1 MSYKKSAA
9 LVAVMVLLSV
19 SASAQEGSDP
29 SFGDRFKSGQTSAE
43 SQRAQ
48 KEAAIPR
55 CAKPVGSVTIVPP
68 ERNWWSQVQLQSP
81 DALIKMFVARSG
93 CFTIVD
99 RGRGFE
105 IAERERALAGSGT
118 LQQGSNIG
126 GGQTRAADYVIT
138 PDVVVSSSN
147 SGGNALGAILG
158 AFIPGLGGAIAGSL
172 RMTDQS
178 ANVTLAVTDVRTS
191 EQIIMAEGKA
201 QKTDI
206 GFGIGGG
213 AFMGGGFGAAGVSS
227 YENTPLGQVVAMAY
241 LDAYTQMV
249 ARIQG
254 LRNVEHRQANP
265 PPAAERSVAQE
276 QEQEQLQPQQ
286 TQPAR
291 VRPVATARAGTFY
304 RGPSEKSAKIRDVPP
319 GTIFYPTT
327 NTSGFWWEVVDDEGE
342 KGWIPARILQLGQ

>member
-1 MSYKKSAA
+1 MNYRKVLT
-9 LVAVMVLLSV
+9 LVACTTLVSV
-19 SASAQEGSDP
+19 SALAQESSDP

-48 KEAAIPR
+48 KEATIPR
-55 CAKPVGSVTIVPP
+55 CQRPVGAVTIVPP
-68 ERNWWSQVQLQSP
+68 ERNWWDQSKLQSP
-81 DALIKMFVARSG
+81 DKLIQMFVARSG

-138 PDVVVSSSN
+138 PDVVVSSSD
-147 SGGNALGAILG
+147 SGGNAFGAILG
-158 AFIPGLGGAIAGSL
+158 AIIPGFGGAIAGSL

-178 ANVTLAVTDVRTS
+178 ANVTLAVTDVRSS

-206 GFGIGGG
+206 GFGVGGG

-227 YENTPLGQVVAMAY
+227 YENTALGQVVAMAY
-241 LDAYTQMV
+241 LDAYIQMV
-249 ARIQG
+249 SRIQG
-254 LRNVEHRQANP
+254 LRGVEHRPANP
-265 PPAAERSVAQE
+265 PPPSVGRQAEVQE
-276 QEQEQLQPQQ
+276 QEQVQQPVAQ
-286 TQPAR
+286 

-304 RGPSEKSAKIRDVPP
+304 RGPSEKSEKIRDVPP

-327 NTSGFWWEVVDDEGE
+327 NTSGFWWEVTDDEGE
-342 KGWIPARILQLGQ
+342 TGWIPARILQLGQ

>member
-19 SASAQEGSDP
+19 SALAQESSDP

-48 KEAAIPR
+48 KEATIPR
-55 CAKPVGSVTIVPP
+55 CAEPVGSVTIIPP
-68 ERNWWSQVQLQSP
+68 ERNWWDQSKLQSP
-81 DALIKMFVARSG
+81 DKLIQMFVARSG

-158 AFIPGLGGAIAGSL
+158 AIIPGFGGAIVGSL

-178 ANVTLAVTDVRTS
+178 ANVTLAVTNVRTS
-191 EQIIMAEGKA
+191 EQIIMAEGRA

-206 GFGIGGG
+206 GFGVGGG

-249 ARIQG
+249 ARIQN
-254 LRNVEHRQANP
+254 LRGVEHRPANP
-265 PPAAERSVAQE
+265 PPIVERPAVQAQE
-276 QEQEQLQPQQ
+276 QSQPAV
-286 TQPAR
+286 TAR
-291 VRPVATARAGTFY
+291 VRPVATAREGTFY

-342 KGWIPARILQLGQ
+342 RGWIPARILQLGQ